1 MPDSAGKR
9 QRREKK
15 ARKAAPVEARR
26 LARAKRRE
34 DRAAG
39 LIEAGAPI
47 ASNEDELTA
56 LPEPDE
62 AAPEER
68 DPSSL

>member
-39 LIEAGAPI
+39 LIDAGAPI
-47 ASNEDELTA
+47 AANEDDLA
-56 LPEPDE
+56 VSPEPVDRG
-62 AAPEER
+62 PEDR
-68 DPSSL
+68 DPSTL

>member
-15 ARKAAPVEARR
+15 ARKAAPLEARR

-39 LIEAGAPI
+39 LIDAGAPI
-47 ASNEDELTA
+47 ASNEDDLA
-56 LPEPDE
+56 VGSDPVDR
-62 AAPEER
+62 APEEP
-68 DPSSL
+68 DPSRI